1 MGVVNVTSLH
11 SWSIDVTSLIE
22 GILLTN
28 AQYFSYRHP
37 LLLWSTLQKFFNSAV
52 MLVKTWELFRES
64 RVQALI
70 LFRHFPLPMRI
81 TICDDDMISIAPA
94 FRSMKSLDMGDA
106 WTTHGVKIVPP
117 HHVHRTFYL
126 LVCITPVSQSVCV
139 VEFNDHV
146 RTPLRLRH
154 VFSIRR
160 FLLPVDPF
168 YSWTVAVF
176 SSNSSSRR
184 SSFEYLQYSEITCR
198 IIGFFDYHIV
208 QCSVRRIY
216 ILEFRMSKWLFWY
229 YLWVT
234 QFCAHCVINCWY
246 TRSAIFRDSD
256 GDLSTGS
263 SEYFRIRAQDA
274 HRVSRRYLH
283 LESFLRRGTSPA
295 EFDKSSSI

>member
-37 LLLWSTLQKFFNSAV
+37 LLLWSTLQKFSTV
-52 MLVKTWELFRES
+52 QLCLWKRGLFRES
-64 RVQALI
+64 WVQALI

-126 LVCITPVSQSVCV
+126 LVCTPVSQSVCV

-154 VFSIRR
+154 VF
-160 FLLPVDPF
+160 LYP
-168 YSWTVAVF
+168 TF
-176 SSNSSSRR
+176 SSSSWSILLLNCCDILFETVRLVDLPLNICNIPKLR
-184 SSFEYLQYSEITCR
+184 VVSLDSLTIISFSVAYAESISEFGCQNDC
-198 IIGFFDYHIV
+198 FD
-208 QCSVRRIY
+208 
-216 ILEFRMSKWLFWY
+216 
-229 YLWVT
+229 T
-234 QFCAHCVINCWY
+234 
-246 TRSAIFRDSD
+246 IF
-256 GDLSTGS
+256 
-263 SEYFRIRAQDA
+263 E
-274 HRVSRRYLH
+274 
-283 LESFLRRGTSPA
+283 
-295 EFDKSSSI
+295 